1 MNPKLLALLRNI
13 MNELDELRHD
23 VDRTDNIENECAVE
37 YNIEREILLQALTT
51 AWILVDGTK
60 DGE

>member
-1 MNPKLLALLRNI
+1 MNAKLLALLRNI